1 MARLNVV
8 IADDDKQYINRLVGY
23 ITEKNN
29 NFNISCFTEKGSL
42 LKYITGQTNKIHIL
56 IFSEKMYSE
65 ELRNNRI
72 DLMLVLDNGIGCGL
86 PGIKKINKYQSA
98 TEFIN
103 TILME
108 YSETTGDMS
117 SIKNDMVETSRIIGV
132 YSPVGGC
139 GKTTIAIMLSKGI
152 AAYGKKVLYLNYEGV
167 SSVAQVFKGT
177 GRHNM
182 SEVFL
187 AAKTRKANVALKV
200 MQCKET
206 DAESGIDFIS
216 SPECATEYGEMLPN
230 ELRRIVAD
238 IKTAEQYD
246 FVVVDMNSGYNN
258 DVIEVMEECDRLLIP
273 FNKTDSAICK
283 MNIFADE
290 IRLNGRFDSI
300 VGKMIGIE
308 NRCNSISIEGFGEI
322 TTGCCVPDSAVLRSI
337 NNLLYSSQEGIAD
350 SLVRLVL

>member
-8 IADDDKQYINRLVGY
+8 IADDDKQYLNRLVGY

-42 LKYITGQTNKIHIL
+42 LKYISEQLNKIHIL
-56 IFSEKMYSE
+56 ILSEKMYSE
-65 ELRNNRI
+65 EIKKTRI
-72 DLMLVLDNGIGCGL
+72 DLTLVFDDGMGGGL
-86 PGIKKINKYQSA
+86 PGIKSINKYQSA

-108 YSETTGDMS
+108 YSEATGDMDT
-117 SIKNDMVETSRIIGV
+117 IKNDMVDSTGVIGV

-139 GKTTIAIMLSKGI
+139 GKTTLAVLLSKGL

-167 SSVAQVFKGT
+167 SSAAQIFKGT

-187 AAKTRKANVALKV
+187 AAKTKKANVALKV

-206 DAESGIDFIS
+206 DSESGIDFIAP
-216 SPECATEYGEMLPN
+216 PECATEYGEMLPS
-230 ELRRIVAD
+230 ELRRIVAEV
-238 IKTAEQYD
+238 KAAEQFD

-258 DVIEVMEECDRLLIP
+258 DVLEVMEECDKLLVP
-273 FNKTDSAICK
+273 FNMTDTAVCK

-290 IRLNGRFDSI
+290 IRMNERFDSI

-308 NRCNSISIEGFGEI
+308 NRSSRITAEGFGEI
-322 TTGCCVPDSAVLRSI
+322 VTGECVPDSAVLRSI
-337 NNLLYSSQEGIAD
+337 SDLLYSSNDGIAD
-350 SLVRLVL
+350 KLVRLVL